1 MTSLARG
8 FVTRLAAPALLAIVL
23 TLVASGGAW
32 AYNLEG
38 PTWGNQPPP
47 HTCCAYFYVY
57 NTNSWHGSDYQDMG
71 QAISNWS
78 NSIAP
83 IYMYWTSGSQ
93 LITAQDTINSG
104 VNWDGITYYQ
114 WNIFNNFT
122 GAQVYLNFY
131 YTQNYPA
138 GKTIGVAVH
147 ELGHSLGLAHAS
159 GCVIMVYD
167 SYDRWDVC
175 GIDTP
180 QTDDTN
186 GVAAMY

>member
-1 MTSLARG
+1 MLSISR
-8 FVTRLAAPALLAIVL
+8 RLGLSALLA
-23 TLVASGGAW
+23 VAFGMLGFETVS

-71 QAISNWS
+71 SAISNWS
-78 NSIAP
+78 TSASP

-104 VNWDGITYYQ
+104 VSWDGITYYQ

-122 GAQVYLNFY
+122 GAQVYLNYY
-131 YTQNYPA
+131 YTQSYPA
-138 GKTIGVAVH
+138 GRTIGIGVH
-147 ELGHSLGLAHAS
+147 ELGHALGLAHAS
-159 GCVIMVYD
+159 GCVIMQPS
-167 SYDRWDVC
+167 SYTRWYTC
-175 GIDTP
+175 GIDAP
-180 QTDDTN
+180 MTDDDN
-186 GVAAMY
+186 GIAAMY

>member
-1 MTSLARG
+1 MKCLPRTLL
-8 FVTRLAAPALLAIVL
+8 TRLAAPVLLATAL
-23 TLVASGGAW
+23 MLYASEAAL

-38 PTWGNQPPP
+38 PIWANQPSPG
-47 HTCCAYFYVY
+47 TCCAYFYVY

-83 IYMYWTSGSQ
+83 IYMYWTSGSK

-104 VNWDGITYYQ
+104 VSWDGITYYQ
-114 WNIFNNFT
+114 TNIFNKFT

-131 YTQNYPA
+131 YTQSYPA
-138 GKTIGVAVH
+138 GKTIGIGVH
-147 ELGHSLGLAHAS
+147 ELGHALGLAHAS
-159 GCVIMVYD
+159 GCVIMVAD

-175 GIDTP
+175 GIEWP
-180 QTDDTN
+180 QSDDTN
-186 GVAAMY
+186 GIWAMY